1 MKCLT
6 RFAVCLAALAAIMG
20 APLLSAE
27 PKALAI
33 CMACHGKEGVGINAD
48 YANLGGPNA
57 AYLVLQLQAFRS
69 GARKNVVMNRMA
81 AGLTDA
87 DIDELADWYAGQPWV
102 IADNGN
108 PNLVEEGLNR
118 AGYCH
123 ACHGMKGYPVAKDWP
138 ILAGQSALYL
148 DNQLQAFKSGTRY
161 HPLMVNVVKDLE
173 PSAMT
178 ALASYYTQLNGAA
191 APQ

>member
-1 MKCLT
+1 MKNLA
-6 RFAVCLAALAAIMG
+6 RFAACMAALAVILG
-20 APLLSAE
+20 APSLAAE

-33 CMACHGKEGVGINAD
+33 CAACHGKEGVGINAD
-48 YANLGGPNA
+48 YANLGGQNA
-57 AYLVLQLQAFRS
+57 AYLVLQLEAFRS
-69 GARKNVVMNRMA
+69 WERKNALMNGMA
-81 AGLTDA
+81 SGLSDT
-87 DIDELADWYAGQPWV
+87 DIDELAAWYAAQPWV
-102 IADNGN
+102 VADNGN
-108 PNLVEEGLNR
+108 ANLVEEGLNR

-123 ACHGMKGYPVAKDWP
+123 ACHGMKGYPVAKNWP
-138 ILAGQSALYL
+138 ILAGQSAQYL

-191 APQ
+191 